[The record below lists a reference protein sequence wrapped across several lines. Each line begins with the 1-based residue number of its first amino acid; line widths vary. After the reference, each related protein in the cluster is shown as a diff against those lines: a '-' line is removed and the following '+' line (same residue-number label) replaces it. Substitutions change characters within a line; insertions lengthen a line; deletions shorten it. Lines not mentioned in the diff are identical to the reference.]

1 MINRRFW
8 LFCLTAVLCL
18 GSATVWSAQQTR
30 DGLYHYDEF
39 GRRVDFVHVGRDD
52 SGRYLVQFDNKGS
65 HEAGYKGSADAPQVA
80 LTDSFVARV
89 DQDADV
95 EALAREWGVAIVA
108 RHNWDSNLVVFQGTS
123 AVQALTA
130 ANRAFESGQARQV
143 FTQFERERTVRQLP
157 NDPSFASQWHL
168 RNTGQGGGTV
178 GFDLRVEPS
187 WNFTNNTGLGTGV
200 TIGIVDGRVQQ
211 SHPDL
216 IGNLRTDR
224 SLWLAGT
231 ADTHGT
237 AVAGIAAGFG
247 NNNAGISG
255 VAPRASFGGI
265 SLLEQTLTDANE
277 ALALSH
283 HFNTMVGN
291 QFDGIHIYN
300 NSWGPS
306 DNGTREAAGPLVRA
320 ALESAANTGRNGLGN
335 IYIWAGGNGG
345 DVDNVNYDGYANSRY
360 TIAVGATT
368 NAGVRAS
375 YSERGAA
382 LLVNAMG
389 SGGTRDIVTTTT
401 GSNYT
406 TSFGGTSAATPMV
419 AGVAA
424 LMLEANPNLTWRDV
438 QHIFVESSWRTD
450 PTHVGWV
457 QNGAGRF
464 HNDFYGFGTVD
475 ATAAVNTAMTWHN
488 VGDAVMLT
496 NFESVNQLVSDG
508 SGSLNNPI
516 FGTPVLRTI
525 SITDQIRLE
534 HVEVVFNTSGG
545 FAGDLEVVLTSPM
558 GTQSLLATLHPDGDA
573 YNNWTFMTVKNWGEM
588 SDGDWTLR
596 VRDGWAVD
604 QSTWVDWR
612 INLYGTAVPEPGSG
626 FILFTIAI
634 GFLIRRRR

>member
-1 MINRRFW
+1 MICRHSWFVCLSAF
-8 LFCLTAVLCL
+8 LFFA
-18 GSATVWSAQQTR
+18 GSTVWAWPQSS
-30 DGLYHYDEF
+30 DGLYHYDET
-39 GRRVDFVHVGRDD
+39 GRRVDFSHIGQDED
-52 SGRYLVQFDNKGS
+52 GRYLIEFDDEHG
-65 HEAGYKGSADAPQVA
+65 HEAGYKGSVGSPQLA

-89 DQDADV
+89 DQQVDV
-95 EALAREWGVAIVA
+95 ESLARDWGVTVVG
-108 RHNWDSNLVVFQGTS
+108 RQSWDSNLVVFQGTS

-130 ANRAFESGQARQV
+130 ANRAFESGQVAQV
-143 FTQFERERTVRQLP
+143 FTQFERQRTARQIP

-168 RNTGQGGGTV
+168 RNTGQGGGAV
-178 GFDLRVEPS
+178 GFDLRVEPT

-211 SHPDL
+211 THPDL
-216 IGNLRTDR
+216 VANLRTDR

-237 AVAGIAAGFG
+237 AVAGLAAGVG
-247 NNNAGISG
+247 NNSTGISG

-265 SLLEQTLTDANE
+265 SLLDQSLTDANE

-283 HFNTMVGN
+283 HFNTMVGG

-300 NSWGPS
+300 NSWGPT
-306 DNGTREAAGPLVRA
+306 DDGTREAAGPLVRS
-320 ALESAANTGRNGLGN
+320 ALASAANTGRNGLGN
-335 IYIWAGGNGG
+335 IYVWAGGNGG
-345 DVDNVNYDGYANSRY
+345 NVDNVNYDGYANSRY

-368 NAGVRAS
+368 NTGVRAG

-382 LLVNAMG
+382 LMVNAMG
-389 SGGTRDIVTTTT
+389 SGGTRDVVTTTT

-406 TSFGGTSAATPMV
+406 SSFGGTSAATPMV

-438 QHIFVESSWRTD
+438 QHIFVETSWRTD
-450 PTHVGWV
+450 PTHAGWV

-475 ATAAVNTAMTWHN
+475 ATAAVAAATTWHN
-488 VGDAVMLT
+488 VGDAVMVT
-496 NFESVNQLVSDG
+496 NFDAVNQLIADG
-508 SGSLNNPI
+508 SGNLNNPA
-516 FGTPVLRTI
+516 FGAPIVRTL
-525 SITDQIRLE
+525 SITDRIRLE
-534 HVEVVFNTSGG
+534 HVEVVFNTTGG

-558 GTQSLLATLHPDGDA
+558 GTQSLLATLHSHGAA
-573 YNNWTFMTVKNWGEM
+573 YNNWTFMTVKNWGEF

-596 VRDGWAVD
+596 VRDGWAAD
-604 QSTWVDWR
+604 QSTWVNWR

-626 FILFTIAI
+626 LILVTIAI
-634 GFLIRRRR
+634 GLIIRRRR